1 MDFSVQVGGYSL
13 GRPRSVP
20 RTESIGTDV
29 QVGETQSTEGATTTG
44 SLTAKAPEIL
54 LFQRKRGY
62 VLSATIGLH
71 VGKFKGIT
79 LRSVFLVIEPSIL
92 AYRYFWKP
100 ILQKKTAKSFGSFFL
115 FKGSNQFYFMIF
127 VGWLGTTHDFYRSTL
142 PSFHGE
148 MLTSFS
154 LVKESFLS
162 WFLWL
167 PKKGSLV

>member
-44 SLTAKAPEIL
+44 SLTANAPEIL

-62 VLSATIGLH
+62 VLSATMGLH

-100 ILQKKTAKSFGSFFL
+100 ILQKKNCKILSLHLFFL
-115 FKGSNQFYFMIF
+115 KGRTNFTWWFLLAGWAQRTIF
-127 VGWLGTTHDFYRSTL
+127 TDALCRALMGKCWL
-142 PSFHGE
+142 PSAWWRKV
-148 MLTSFS
+148 FS
-154 LVKESFLS
+154 ADFCGSQ
-162 WFLWL
+162 
-167 PKKGSLV
+167 KKVA